1 MICVPSDDSHIIM
14 TFRLVPLPTLG
25 HFMRVLT
32 KCFRSFFPAIIKL
45 IKHLSLGRS
54 LYFINKIRHNF
65 CCKTNK
71 NLLNTKQQYILK
83 PGIAMEIADQF
94 CFHRIFVKRQ
104 LTYINL
110 KSIQGELFV
119 FCRRLIFLYVVK
131 ICQIWF
137 KIKNVFSTRCPA
149 LLRT

>member
-1 MICVPSDDSHIIM
+1 MPFTCPLSVTVGHLRIQFHGEGHRSIEDRRLHIFLKMWGIYKRRAFDAPRFFESKCVLPDRCVTSPKAQMICVPSDDSHIIM

-45 IKHLSLGRS
+45 IKYLVSLGRS

-71 NLLNTKQQYILK
+71 NLLNTK
-83 PGIAMEIADQF
+83 
-94 CFHRIFVKRQ
+94 
-104 LTYINL
+104 
-110 KSIQGELFV
+110 
-119 FCRRLIFLYVVK
+119 
-131 ICQIWF
+131 
-137 KIKNVFSTRCPA
+137 
-149 LLRT
+149 